1 MIETFT
7 VVILALSE
15 DGREA
20 YFRRAGHN
28 WGIDIFPAIEG
39 VKPGMKMEIT
49 WSRPSFVPD
58 FSLCGAPYGPIK
70 GAKLLN

>member
-7 VVILALSE
+7 VVILDVSG

-20 YFRRAGHN
+20 YFRRDGHN
-28 WGIDIFPAIEG
+28 YGIDIFPAIEG
-39 VKPGMKMEIT
+39 VKRGMKMEIT
-49 WSRPSFVPD
+49 WSKPSFIPD

-70 GAKLLN
+70 GARLVN